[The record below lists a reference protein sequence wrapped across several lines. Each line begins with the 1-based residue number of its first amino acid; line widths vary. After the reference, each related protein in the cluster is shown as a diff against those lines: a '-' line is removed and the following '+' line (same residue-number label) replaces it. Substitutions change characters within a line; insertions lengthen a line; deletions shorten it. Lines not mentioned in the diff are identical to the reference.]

1 MTCSFGTVTF
11 VDVLRWWFVHWED
24 RRCWHRLSRCP
35 RMMEAALGSR
45 SRWRW
50 CSRSSY
56 RSHSEPPDF
65 GGTPQWYHI
74 IFLCFPGD
82 TGFLNSFFPD
92 WYSWPA
98 EQRLPFRYNALRTMY
113 WWLDRKVWKLIRYLI
128 YVWIRRIWSNS
139 VSNPFPPAAVANQ
152 SLACALNNI
161 FISDNIIDSWISKN
175 NADDWEKKTFHAIH
189 PNKHCSFP
197 GLRIQIQDIGN
208 LWHLWRQRD
217 EGSHCT
223 CVCKKKYIYLFC
235 FLKLKVCMRIY
246 TYIQRM

>member
-74 IFLCFPGD
+74 IFFVFSRRHWLSELLLPWLVLLASRAAIAIPLQCFAD
-82 TGFLNSFFPD
+82 NVL
-92 WYSWPA
+92 
-98 EQRLPFRYNALRTMY
+98 
-113 WWLDRKVWKLIRYLI
+113 
-128 YVWIRRIWSNS
+128 
-139 VSNPFPPAAVANQ
+139 VAGSQ
-152 SLACALNNI
+152 SLEVDPI
-161 FISDNIIDSWISKN
+161 FDIRLDQTDLIKQRVKPIS
-175 NADDWEKKTFHAIH
+175 AG
-189 PNKHCSFP
+189 C
-197 GLRIQIQDIGN
+197 R
-208 LWHLWRQRD
+208 
-217 EGSHCT
+217 C
-223 CVCKKKYIYLFC
+223 
-235 FLKLKVCMRIY
+235 
-246 TYIQRM
+246 